1 MIDIS
6 NKIKEILDSQMKPK
20 ERVSK
25 IVESIKKDVT
35 IFEQLMEVFR
45 TGSDVEKGTCAEVI
59 KFVSKDNPEI
69 VIPYIDELINN
80 INHKA
85 SRVKWGVPESIGNL
99 AKKYPKEVQN
109 AIPNLLK
116 NTKDKSTVVRWCA
129 GYAISE
135 IMKYNNDV
143 QDELIQKINDIINH
157 EKNNGVKNLYLKSL
171 KHIGK

>member
-1 MIDIS
+1 MDMTS
-6 NKIKEILDSQMKPK
+6 KIKDILNSQMKPK

-45 TGSDVEKGTCAEVI
+45 TGSDVEKGTCAEVM
-59 KFVSKDNPEI
+59 KFVSKDNPGI
-69 VIPYIDELINN
+69 VVPYIDELINN
-80 INHKA
+80 INHKV

-99 AKKYPKEVQN
+99 AQKYPKDAQK

-116 NTKDKSTVVRWCA
+116 NTTDKSTVVRWCA
-129 GYAISE
+129 GYALSE
-135 IMKYNNDV
+135 ILKYNSEI
-143 QDELIQKINDIINH
+143 QDELIQKINDIIKQ
-157 EKNNGVKNLYLKSL
+157 EKNNGVRNLYLKAL